1 MKTITEIDGNTA
13 TIRVV
18 PPEKHERLAALL
30 LKAAGEDRKREVR
43 SISTGGRGFR
53 VPLDIAEE
61 AGLVRYNIVIPDRDD
76 DADDGGQADSV
87 PLFAE
92 VGVIPSGTTAVN
104 DTGSPIAVLTAEERD
119 QLVPGPAESDTPA
132 SEPEPADAT
141 PSADDSPAEET
152 ADAEEEPAKPAARK
166 TASRAKT
173 KPATKAADDKA
184 GDQS

>member
-1 MKTITEIDGNTA
+1 MKTITEIDGDTA

-30 LKAAGEDRKREVR
+30 IEAAGGRKREVK

-53 VPLDIAEE
+53 VPLDIAEA
-61 AGLVRYNIVIPDRDD
+61 AGLVSYEIT
-76 DADDGGQADSV
+76 ADDGDDGQAETGSQ
-87 PLFAE
+87 FAE
-92 VGVIPSGTTAVN
+92 GGVIPSGATAVN